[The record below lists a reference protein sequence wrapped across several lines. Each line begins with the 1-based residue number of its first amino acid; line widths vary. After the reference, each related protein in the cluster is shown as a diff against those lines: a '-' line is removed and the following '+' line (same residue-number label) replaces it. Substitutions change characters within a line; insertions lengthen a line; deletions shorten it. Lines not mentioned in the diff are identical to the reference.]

1 MDPVKKISN
10 FKFYLKNSSSPRE
23 VKQNVLLC
31 SASSFRTLYKFIVN
45 FFLVST
51 TNPWNL
57 LKVFPTG
64 RAEEKRNHA
73 HHSFLLLQSFHNF
86 FFSLTSLRSTS
97 LSRISDPVF
106 SIIPSPSAKFLR
118 GVTQA
123 RVLTSR
129 GNLVISCRQLS
140 IRFLTIG

>member
-1 MDPVKKISN
+1 MDPVKKN
-10 FKFYLKNSSSPRE
+10 FKFQILSEKFLLTSRE

-64 RAEEKRNHA
+64 RAGGEKESCA
-73 HHSFLLLQSFHNF
+73 SLFLITTIFSQFLLLFDFTSIH
-86 FFSLTSLRSTS
+86 FSLPYFG
-97 LSRISDPVF
+97 SRIFHYSVSVREIF
-106 SIIPSPSAKFLR
+106 TGR
-118 GVTQA
+118 N
-123 RVLTSR
+123 TSSSLNVSWKL
-129 GNLVISCRQLS
+129 GYKL
-140 IRFLTIG
+140 

>member
-64 RAEEKRNHA
+64 RAGGEKESCA
-73 HHSFLLLQSFHNF
+73 SLFLITTIFSQFLLLFDFTSIH
-86 FFSLTSLRSTS
+86 FSLPYFPLFRPVREIFTGRNTSSS
-97 LSRISDPVF
+97 LNVSW
-106 SIIPSPSAKFLR
+106 KL
-118 GVTQA
+118 GYK
-123 RVLTSR
+123 L
-129 GNLVISCRQLS
+129 
-140 IRFLTIG
+140 

>member
-64 RAEEKRNHA
+64 KAGGEKESCA
-73 HHSFLLLQSFHNF
+73 SLFLITTIFSQFLLLFDF
-86 FFSLTSLRSTS
+86 TSIHFS

-106 SIIPSPSAKFLR
+106 SIIPSAKFLR